1 MIHAPSIHYLAILP
15 ELIFLGASF
24 ALLLAAGL
32 NRKVLSATTGAA
44 LTTVAGLATI
54 IVNFIQ
60 WHDVYQHGATVTIA
74 KAVIQDGFSVV
85 ATGVIAVGS
94 ILSAWVMR
102 DYLARDRHRATE
114 FFVLALS
121 AAAGAILMVQANDL
135 IVVFLGLEIL
145 SLGLYVLVGFDR
157 RRSGSNEAALKYFL
171 LGGFA
176 SALFIY
182 GAALL
187 YGATGTT
194 SLTGISYFLSKNAVL
209 RPGLLAA
216 GAILLLV
223 ALAFKVAA
231 APFHM
236 WSPDTY
242 EGAPTPVTG
251 FMAAIVKVG
260 ALAVML
266 RLFLMSL
273 PTQTDLWHPVLYVIV
288 IATLVVGSLVGLVQ
302 RNVKRLLAYSSINH
316 AGFILLGLFA
326 GGTRGVQGSLY
337 YLMTYVPVV
346 IATFA
351 IVTVVGGRGDTNHDL
366 SAYRGLARRQPV
378 LGGTLA
384 LLLLVQAGA
393 PFTTGFFAKLSVITA
408 AISDGGVVVSAI
420 AMAAAA
426 AAGYYYLRTV
436 LSLFAADD
444 PFGEPVAVPLGSAS
458 VIALGASS
466 AVIFGVWTGPLVAL
480 AHHATLLLP

>member
-1 MIHAPSIHYLAILP
+1 MIHAPSIHYLAITP
-15 ELIFLGASF
+15 ELIFLGAAF
-24 ALLLAAGL
+24 ALLAGAGL
-32 NRKVLSATTGAA
+32 SRRVLSATVGAA
-44 LTTVAGLATI
+44 VSTLAVI
-54 IVNFIQ
+54 ASVIVNVVQ
-60 WHDVYQHGATVTIA
+60 WHDVAQHGATVTIA
-74 KAVIQDGFSVV
+74 KAVIQDGFSVL
-85 ATGVIAVGS
+85 ASAVIAIGAG
-94 ILSAWVMR
+94 LSAWVMR
-102 DYLARDRHRATE
+102 DYLNRDRHRATE
-114 FFVLALS
+114 FYVLALS
-121 AAAGAILMVQANDL
+121 AVSGALLMVQANDL

-194 SLTGISYFLSKNAVL
+194 SLTGISYFLSTNTLL
-209 RPGLLAA
+209 RPGLVAA
-216 GAILLLV
+216 GSILLLV

-242 EGAPTPVTG
+242 DGAPSPVTG

-260 ALAVML
+260 AVGVLL

-302 RNVKRLLAYSSINH
+302 RSVKRLLAYSSINH

-326 GGTRGVQGSLY
+326 GGTRGVEGSLY
-337 YLMTYVPVV
+337 YLVTYVPVV

-351 IVTVVGGRGDTNHDL
+351 IVTLVGGRGDTNHEL

-384 LLLLVQAGA
+384 VLLLVQAGA

-408 AISDGGVVVSAI
+408 AVSDGGIIVSVI

-436 LSLFAADD
+436 LSLFAADE
-444 PFGEPVAVPLGSAS
+444 PFGESIAVPVGSAS

-466 AVIFGVWTGPLVAL
+466 AVIFGVWTGPLVSL